1 MIRIRKGLALAT
13 VLLGGV
19 GLLGLAACGPA
30 TTDTALSP
38 EGQALAAMGYEEAD
52 LRAAPADPTPSP
64 STSADARA
72 NGHRKRALTRVMLRR
87 NTLHGEVTVQTKDG
101 VQTVE
106 VQRGAVTAIDD
117 RTMTVK
123 STDGFTLTWTFG
135 NPVRVVEHRTTVQ
148 PSAVVVGAQVGV
160 AGVRSGN
167 TFTARLIVIPSKK

>member
-1 MIRIRKGLALAT
+1 MIRIRMGLAMAT
-13 VLLGGV
+13 VLVGGA

-30 TTDTALSP
+30 TTDTGLSP
-38 EGQALAAMGYEEAD
+38 EGRALAAMGYEEAD

-64 STSADARA
+64 SASAGAKA
-72 NGHRKRALTRVMLRR
+72 NGHRKRALARVMLRR

-123 STDGFTLTWTFG
+123 STDGFSLTWTFG
-135 NPVRVVEHRTTVQ
+135 NPVHVVEHRTTVQ
-148 PSAVVVGAQVGV
+148 PSAVVVGTQVGV